1 MTTFPSMTDHIL
13 VWVFGIILPFLSA
26 LQSQKLSGSI
36 QFNKESRKNLYLS
49 NSLMLAIA
57 GSVILLIWTVKQ
69 RAFQFL
75 GFTLP
80 STEHQKLVFLLVFL
94 FLAGYAIDLY
104 FGSRKIRQ
112 LKKEE
117 SWFEKSSFLPE
128 SFKELPT
135 YTLLCLSAGIFE
147 EIIYRGFM
155 VTYFL
160 PLFPSPGGLPWVAI
174 IAPSILFSLAHK
186 YQGWGAVIKIF
197 IFSLLL
203 GTIFILSKSI
213 YPTMVLHFLIDLIG
227 GIVTLMQYKK
237 RNQ

>member
-1 MTTFPSMTDHIL
+1 MTTFPSLVDHLL
-13 VWVFGIILPFLSA
+13 VWAFGIILPFFSG

-36 QFNKESRKNLYLS
+36 QFSKESRKTLYLS

-57 GSVILLIWTVKQ
+57 GSVILILWTAKQ

-75 GFTLP
+75 GFSLP
-80 STEHQKLVFLLVFL
+80 STEHQNLVFLLVFL
-94 FLAGYAIDLY
+94 FLAGYTIDLY
-104 FGSRKIRQ
+104 FSARKIRQ
-112 LKKEE
+112 SKKEE

-128 SFKELPT
+128 SFKELPA
-135 YTLLCLSAGIFE
+135 YIVLCLAAGIFE

-160 PLFPSPGGLPWVAI
+160 PLFSSPGDIPWVAI

-186 YQGWGAVIKIF
+186 YQGWDAVAKIF

-203 GTIFILSKSI
+203 GAIFILSKSI
-213 YPTMVLHFLIDLIG
+213 YPTMVIHFLIDLIG
-227 GIVTLMQYKK
+227 GIVAILQFQKK
-237 RNQ
+237 N